1 MNELEESLRKFFRR
15 DLSASELEAARAAT
29 PGKAVDGRKLKRI
42 RRNAIVAVRREANG
56 HATRHR
62 RRDRK

>member
-1 MNELEESLRKFFRR
+1 MNELEESLQKFFRR

-29 PGKAVDGRKLKRI
+29 PSGAADGRKLKRI
-42 RRNAIVAVRREANG
+42 RRNAILAVRRKVNG
-56 HATRHR
+56 HTQRHW